1 MSELLYGLLISG
13 GTGVLVIAARLYIE
27 THWIGLPRRRWRQR

>member
-13 GTGVLVIAARLYIE
+13 GTGVLVIAAGLYIE
-27 THWIGLPRRRWRQR
+27 TRWIGLPRRR